1 MTNSTFRI
9 AFVAIA
15 ATLIAMPTQIQAQ
28 DTFAALDIEPRPAA
42 AEEMEALAYDLV
54 LGGRGWEDA
63 AGMYRRA
70 AELRGS
76 SDARAAMD
84 LRLAGYIYFYRGR
97 APAAIASLTQSG
109 EAFLALGDV
118 SGAAEAFIDGAWV
131 AAKWD
136 MPTEAAA
143 LGERALLLTRSPIL
157 PAEERFAL
165 ARRLGVTTPG
175 TE

>member
-1 MTNSTFRI
+1 MTTTTSRI

-15 ATLIAMPTQIQAQ
+15 ATLIAMPTQTQAQ
-28 DTFAALDIEPRPAA
+28 DAFAALDIEPTPVA
-42 AEEMEALAYDLV
+42 AEELEAMAYDMILV
-54 LGGRGWEDA
+54 QRNWDEA
-63 AGMYRRA
+63 AGLYRRA

-84 LRLAGYIYFYRGR
+84 LRLAGYIYFYSGR
-97 APAAIASLTQSG
+97 IPAAMSSQTQSG

-118 SGAAEAFIDGAWV
+118 AGAAEAFIDGAWV
-131 AAKWD
+131 AAKSD
-136 MPTEAAA
+136 MPAEAAA
-143 LGERALLLTRSPIL
+143 LGARAHLLTRSPIL
-157 PAEERFAL
+157 PTAERFAL

>member
-1 MTNSTFRI
+1 MTNSIFRI

-15 ATLIAMPTQIQAQ
+15 ATLLAVPTQTQAQ
-28 DTFAALDIEPRPAA
+28 DTFAALDIEATPVA
-42 AEEMEALAYDLV
+42 AEELEALAYDMV
-54 LGGRGWEDA
+54 LRGRGWEGA
-63 AGMYRRA
+63 AGLYRRA

-76 SDARAAMD
+76 GDARAAMD

-97 APAAIASLTQSG
+97 IPAAVAALTESG

-118 SGAAEAFIDGAWV
+118 EGAAEAFIDGAWV
-131 AAKWD
+131 AAKS
-136 MPTEAAA
+136 MPSEAAA
-143 LGERALLLTRSPIL
+143 LGARALLLTRSPIL
-157 PAEERFAL
+157 PAAERFAL